1 MNKSI
6 AKLLRD
12 DMYYRFKTQ
21 MRVYFVKQINN
32 PQRLQLY
39 NQLDGPLHNQ
49 LMMQLD
55 IQICEANY
63 E

>member
-12 DMYYRFKTQ
+12 EVYYRFKTQ
-21 MRVYFVKQINN
+21 MWVYFQKQINN

-49 LMMQLD
+49 LRTQLD
-55 IQICEANY
+55 RQILGS
-63 E
+63 